1 MDIKSVYAQLQT
13 DLKAAGLY
21 TGTVDGAWGPISHG
35 AFVNARRI
43 VDKGTLTPFL
53 TKFAKATAWSA
64 KVSDVFISKARDIA
78 AKLGVSADD
87 LMSCMAFESGE
98 TFSPSIKNGAG
109 APYYGLIQFGK
120 EAAADCGTT
129 VEALVKMTAEQQI
142 DYVYLYFKPLT
153 GKLRNLGDLY
163 MKILWPAGV
172 GKDDSYVLWDANTR
186 PTTYAQNKGLDIN
199 GDRVI
204 TRGECIAKVN
214 DKLVR
219 GLNPVNL
226 KVV

>member
-163 MKILWPAGV
+163 MKILYPVAV
-172 GKDDSYVLWDANTR
+172 GKSDDYVLFVEGAGKA
-186 PTTYAQNKGLDIN
+186 YIQNKGLDVN
-199 GDRVI
+199 KDGKI
-204 TRGECIAKVN
+204 TRGECLIKVT
-214 DKLVR
+214 DKVVR
-219 GLNPVNL
+219 GLNPINL
-226 KVV
+226 KVI